1 MREDEESRDAQ
12 LVLQTLAGDT
22 NAFSVLYN
30 QHKESLID
38 YVFKKIGKREDAE
51 DIAQEAFVN
60 ALKHIGE
67 LRNPKNFTT
76 GCSG

>member
-30 QHKESLID
+30 QHYSITSTRI
-38 YVFKKIGKREDAE
+38 V
-51 DIAQEAFVN
+51 
-60 ALKHIGE
+60 
-67 LRNPKNFTT
+67 
-76 GCSG
+76 